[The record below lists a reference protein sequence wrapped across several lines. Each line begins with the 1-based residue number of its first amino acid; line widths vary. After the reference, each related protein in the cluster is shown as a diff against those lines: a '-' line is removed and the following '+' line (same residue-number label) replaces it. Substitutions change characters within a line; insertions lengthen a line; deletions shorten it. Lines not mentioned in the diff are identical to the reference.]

1 MPPIQIGDQNETD
14 ETNCEYWPCVTP
26 YTLCDKVWNCY
37 NGADELNCSYM
48 IYSYNCKADEY
59 HCIRVDNITQGMQI
73 DNHISQDCLPMKYAG
88 DKKINCLGSIDERDY
103 CHSNY
108 PNEANRR
115 YRCWND
121 TTCIDINRLCDC
133 TSDCPLE
140 DDEAI
145 CSWLRHE
152 SNACKPNYFTCSNS
166 KTVLRENMCNV
177 EKACSKKEEALICD
191 LREWNK
197 PERKYFSLGNY
208 SYRYPGIS
216 MQNNECPST
225 TTKALL
231 NKKPQHEQNNDLLLQ
246 WYCNQGVLVNSF
258 DRKYYCF
265 CSPAYYG
272 DRCQYQNEFIALILN
287 VRRKSARDHLFV
299 FRIIIVLLNEKKDF
313 LFQEQ
318 ILYVSSCKKRYQ
330 MYLLYPDRPKLKDE
344 NYSIHLDI
352 YAINRLHNTIQFRSS
367 FHHKI
372 PFTFLPVNRLVVSL
386 AIPETQ
392 AQAKSCGNI
401 QCQNGKCYRYENL
414 NQYYCRCSHGWF
426 GEFCQ
431 FRHECNCSPQSICTE
446 TGCVCPLGKSGSLCY
461 VPEIISCK
469 DIVCQHG
476 GTCIPHGQRLLEKD
490 FLCICSE
497 EYEGIFC
504 EKRRMR
510 INIAFNNIP
519 IPSTILIHYFISRN
533 SRNPDRLTEFKR
545 ISVYENVAIFYPSMR
560 YDMAFVQLDN
570 NYYLIFQDSMSAFQ
584 DVSTTVIPSNRC
596 PYIEE
601 LLDRTTFL
609 FHPLKRIKYYHLV
622 CRNNINLRCFYDPT
636 QICLCTK
643 SHLANCFDFNHTDT
657 SLCDENNYCENNGQ
671 CYVNDLTCPTKS
683 ICVCQECYY
692 GTLCQFTTSGT
703 VLSLDSIIGY
713 HIRSHL
719 SFFKQSFIIKLSTG
733 ITILMLVVGIIG
745 NLLSI
750 MTFSRKKTLE
760 VGCGIYLLSS
770 SILSFLTMNI
780 FAYKFWSLL
789 VTQMSLITNDI
800 FLRVNCKIIDFLLR
814 FLPTTI
820 EWLNACVA
828 IERALNITFGIHF
841 NRAKS
846 KVWAKFT
853 TIIVVLINIVSAIHD
868 PINRRLLEDTEEQHI
883 WCIVS
888 YTHSSWLTIYNNTV
902 NIIHFIVPF
911 GINFTSA
918 FVIIVITARQRSA
931 IRKNQTYGE
940 HLREQ
945 FQQHKHLLISS
956 SILVILA
963 QPRLIISFFSGCVK
977 SARDPWLFLVAY
989 YISFIP

>member
-1 MPPIQIGDQNETD
+1 MMMNNYNNFYDDVELFFKHWCPLPELTITNNDICSHPALFHCAGTSEYVSKYRLVDKNVDCYQSYDELFNESCSLNLSHRFYCPSDKKCIPQVQLEDGTADCSGQEDELSVHRDCILNKQCENEKIIFSKICNGFTEMPPIQIGDQNETD

-145 CSWLRHE
+145 CSWLRDGL
-152 SNACKPNYFTCSNS
+152 NAF
-166 KTVLRENMCNV
+166 
-177 EKACSKKEEALICD
+177 
-191 LREWNK
+191 
-197 PERKYFSLGNY
+197 
-208 SYRYPGIS
+208 
-216 MQNNECPST
+216 
-225 TTKALL
+225 
-231 NKKPQHEQNNDLLLQ
+231 
-246 WYCNQGVLVNSF
+246 NSF

-414 NQYYCRCSHGWF
+414 NEYYCRCSHGWF

-519 IPSTILIHYFISRN
+519 IPSTILIHYFI
-533 SRNPDRLTEFKR
+533 
-545 ISVYENVAIFYPSMR
+545 
-560 YDMAFVQLDN
+560 
-570 NYYLIFQDSMSAFQ
+570 
-584 DVSTTVIPSNRC
+584 
-596 PYIEE
+596 
-601 LLDRTTFL
+601 
-609 FHPLKRIKYYHLV
+609 
-622 CRNNINLRCFYDPT
+622 
-636 QICLCTK
+636 
-643 SHLANCFDFNHTDT
+643 
-657 SLCDENNYCENNGQ
+657 
-671 CYVNDLTCPTKS
+671 
-683 ICVCQECYY
+683 
-692 GTLCQFTTSGT
+692 
-703 VLSLDSIIGY
+703 
-713 HIRSHL
+713 
-719 SFFKQSFIIKLSTG
+719 
-733 ITILMLVVGIIG
+733 
-745 NLLSI
+745 
-750 MTFSRKKTLE
+750 
-760 VGCGIYLLSS
+760 
-770 SILSFLTMNI
+770 
-780 FAYKFWSLL
+780 
-789 VTQMSLITNDI
+789 
-800 FLRVNCKIIDFLLR
+800 
-814 FLPTTI
+814 
-820 EWLNACVA
+820 
-828 IERALNITFGIHF
+828 
-841 NRAKS
+841 
-846 KVWAKFT
+846 
-853 TIIVVLINIVSAIHD
+853 
-868 PINRRLLEDTEEQHI
+868 
-883 WCIVS
+883 
-888 YTHSSWLTIYNNTV
+888 
-902 NIIHFIVPF
+902 
-911 GINFTSA
+911 
-918 FVIIVITARQRSA
+918 
-931 IRKNQTYGE
+931 
-940 HLREQ
+940 
-945 FQQHKHLLISS
+945 
-956 SILVILA
+956 
-963 QPRLIISFFSGCVK
+963 
-977 SARDPWLFLVAY
+977 
-989 YISFIP
+989 